1 MDARVTTATLL
12 SSAHGCKRPMLL
24 VHGFLAT
31 PRVVGWLAGRLSRLG
46 YCPHGVDLGGLF
58 GRFNARPVEEL
69 AGVVA
74 DRVEQLAREHRRE
87 RIDLVGHSEGGLI
100 GRYYIQKLDGTRRVR
115 HLEQYCR
122 ILGPRSLLETT
133 MSRIAPLVSAERT
146 LAIINRDH
154 LAIARPQ
161 LRSLDER

>member
-58 GRFNARPVEEL
+58 GRFNAWPVEEL

-87 RIDLVGHSEGGLI
+87 RIRLVGHSEVVLI
-100 GRYYIQKLDGTRRVR
+100 GRCFLQKLGCSAR
-115 HLEQYCR
+115 Y
-122 ILGPRSLLETT
+122 S
-133 MSRIAPLVSAERT
+133 ALV
-146 LAIINRDH
+146 H
-154 LAIARPQ
+154 
-161 LRSLDER
+161 